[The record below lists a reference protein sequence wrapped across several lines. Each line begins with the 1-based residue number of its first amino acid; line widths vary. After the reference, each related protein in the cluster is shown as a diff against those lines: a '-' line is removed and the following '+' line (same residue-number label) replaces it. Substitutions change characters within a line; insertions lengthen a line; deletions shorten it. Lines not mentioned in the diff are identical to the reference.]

1 MRPIILATAA
11 ALTLAGCAQSPDSI
25 EASAVSPML
34 YAGQSCAALNAEAL
48 RVNDRL
54 GDLTG
59 RQARASSN
67 DAAMT
72 AVSLMLFWPAA
83 FFIGSS
89 GDHANDIARLRG
101 EAEAIATAARQRGC
115 T

>member
-1 MRPIILATAA
+1 MKPIVLIAA
-11 ALTLAGCAQSPDSI
+11 ASLALAACAQSPDSI

-59 RQARASSN
+59 RQARAASN

-72 AVSLMLFWPAA
+72 AVSLVLFWPAA

-89 GDHANDIARLRG
+89 GDHANDIARVRG
-101 EAEAIATAARQRGC
+101 EAEAIAAAARQRGC
-115 T
+115 